1 MRVLGL
7 RLGVLTAGIL
17 LLGHRLL
24 LLHWL
29 ACIAALGR
37 HLIVVVGSGLLGVGW
52 RSYASH
58 GHAGLL
64 VFHRGAVGRGR
75 CCGTGPSRF
84 EDPKDV
90 RNYEYS
96 EENPRIWLDA
106 LMG

>member
-1 MRVLGL
+1 MRILVL
-7 RLGVLTAGIL
+7 RLGVLAAGIL

-29 ACIAALGR
+29 ACIAALGG

-52 RSYASH
+52 RSYAAH

-64 VFHRGAVGRGR
+64 VFHWGAVGRSG

-90 RNYEYS
+90 RNYEYK
-96 EENPRIWLDA
+96 EENPRKRLDA